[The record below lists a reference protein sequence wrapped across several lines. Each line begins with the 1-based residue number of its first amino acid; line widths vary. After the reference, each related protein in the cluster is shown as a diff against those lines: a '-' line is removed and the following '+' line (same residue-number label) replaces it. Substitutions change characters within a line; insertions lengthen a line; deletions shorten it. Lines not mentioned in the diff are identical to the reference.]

1 MEQMDKVDKMDKK
14 ENPPASDFQ
23 VDEVDTVHKVRP
35 LADWSK
41 RLIAMIGVAMVLF
54 QLYTAFFGTFIAN
67 VQRATHIA
75 FVLILTF
82 LLYKPV
88 AKLQQEKVPWY
99 DWVFA
104 ILALVSYGYFVVNG
118 QEISTRLSFVMPLS
132 TLEITMGV
140 IAGIVLL
147 EATRRTI
154 GHALFIIILVL
165 LAYTFFGGNLPGQL
179 AHQQF
184 SLTMVVEQLFY
195 TTSSVF
201 GTPLGVSATF
211 IFLFILFGK
220 FLEATGGGQFFI
232 DLANAGM
239 GKYRGGPAKTAVAS
253 SALMGTISGSA
264 VANVVTTG
272 AFTIPMMRKT
282 GYDKTFAGAVEAVS
296 SSGGQIMP
304 PIMGASAFIIAS
316 FVGVPYAEIAL
327 AALIPAIIYF
337 LCEFFQVDF
346 RAARTN
352 LRGLKK
358 EELPRFWPVFKEGFL
373 FLAPLFVIIFMLA
386 SGASTNR
393 AGLFAIVTAVLVGLI
408 KRPKNLV
415 PKNIVRIFDSAARG
429 IIETAVACAAAGIVI
444 GLVSLTG
451 IGLRFSSLILDLA
464 GGSLLITLIF
474 TMITSIILG
483 MGLPTVAAYIVQVS
497 LTIPALIEMGVHP
510 VAAHM
515 FVFYFA
521 CMSAITPPV
530 ALAAFAAA
538 GIAKS
543 NPMATGFMAMRL
555 GIAAFIVPFV
565 FVYSPSLLLLDTTF
579 GEAAIVTVTVILGAY
594 ALAAAAE
601 GWLLIQATWFER
613 ILLFAA
619 AIMLIIPQTLI
630 SLSGLGV
637 GILVFILQYLRKGR
651 NHPAL
656 MDGTA

>member
-1 MEQMDKVDKMDKK
+1 MDKK
-14 ENPPASDFQ
+14 ESASTEEIQ
-23 VDEVDTVHKVRP
+23 VDEVDTVHKVRS
-35 LADWSK
+35 LAGWS
-41 RLIAMIGVAMVLF
+41 RQVIAFVGVAMVIF

-67 VQRATHIA
+67 VQRATHIG

-82 LLYKPV
+82 LIYKPLT
-88 AKLQQEKVPWY
+88 KLKQDKIPWY
-99 DWVFA
+99 DWIFA
-104 ILALVSYGYFVVNG
+104 ILALVSYGYFVIKG
-118 QEISTRLSFVMPLS
+118 QEISTRLSFVQPLS
-132 TLEITMGV
+132 TLDIVMGV
-140 IAGIVLL
+140 IAAIVLL

-154 GHALFIIILVL
+154 GHALLIIILVFIV
-165 LAYTFFGGNLPGQL
+165 YTFFGGNLPGQL
-179 AHQQF
+179 AHHGFDLQ
-184 SLTMVVEQLFY
+184 TVIEQLFY

-232 DLANAGM
+232 DLANAAM

-272 AFTIPMMRKT
+272 AFTIPMMKKT

-358 EELPRFWPVFKEGFL
+358 EELPRIGPVFRDGFL
-373 FLAPLFVIIFMLA
+373 YLVPLFVIIFMLA

-393 AGLFAIVTAVLVGLI
+393 AGLFAIIAAVLVGLI

-415 PKNIVRIFDSAARG
+415 PKNIVLIFDSAARG

-451 IGLRFSSLILDLA
+451 IGLRFTSLILDLS
-464 GGSLLITLIF
+464 GGNLLITLIF

-497 LTIPALIEMGVHP
+497 LTIPALIELGVHP
-510 VAAHM
+510 IAAHM

-538 GIAKS
+538 GIAKA
-543 NPMATGFMAMRL
+543 NPMATGLMAMRL

-565 FVYSPSLLLLDTTF
+565 FVYSPSLLLLETTW
-579 GEAAIVTVTVILGAY
+579 GEAVLVALTVILGAY

-601 GWLLIQATWFER
+601 GWLLIHALWFER
-613 ILLFAA
+613 LLLFAA
-619 AIMLIIPQTLI
+619 AIMLIIPNTLV
-630 SLSGLGV
+630 SLTGLGI
-637 GILVFILQYLRKGR
+637 GILVAILQWLRRGK
-651 NHPAL
+651 NKPAL
-656 MDGTA
+656 TNEAT

>member
-1 MEQMDKVDKMDKK
+1 MAMEQIEKK
-14 ENPPASDFQ
+14 ESASNEEFQ
-23 VDEVDTVHKVRP
+23 VDEVDTAHKVRS
-35 LADWSK
+35 LKGWSAN
-41 RLIAMIGVAMVLF
+41 LIAFIGVAMVCF

-67 VQRATHIA
+67 IQRAAHIG
-75 FVLILTF
+75 FVLVLTF
-82 LLYKPV
+82 LLYKPIV
-88 AKLQQEKVPWY
+88 KIKQKSVPWY

-104 ILALVSYGYFVVNG
+104 ILALVSYGFFVLKG
-118 QEISTRLSFVMPLS
+118 QAISSRLSFVQPL
-132 TLEITMGV
+132 TALEVVMGV
-140 IAGIVLL
+140 IACIMLL
-147 EATRRTI
+147 EATRRAI
-154 GHALFIIILVL
+154 GNALLIIILVL

-179 AHQQF
+179 AHPNF
-184 SLTMVVEQLFY
+184 SLAMVIEQLFF

-232 DLANAGM
+232 DLANAAM

-282 GYDKTFAGAVEAVS
+282 GYDRTFAAAVEAVS

-304 PIMGASAFIIAS
+304 PIMGAAAFIIAS
-316 FVGVPYAEIAL
+316 FVGVPYAQIAL
-327 AALIPAIIYF
+327 AALIPAIVYF

-358 EELPRFWPVFKEGFL
+358 EELPRFWPVFKDGFL
-373 FLAPLFVIIFMLA
+373 YLVPLVVIIALLA

-393 AGLFAIVTAVLVGLI
+393 AGLFAIVAAVIVGLI
-408 KRPKNLV
+408 KSPKNLV

-451 IGLRFSSLILDLA
+451 IGLRFTSLILDLS
-464 GGSLLITLIF
+464 GGNLFVTLIF

-510 VAAHM
+510 IAAHM

-538 GIAKS
+538 GIAFS
-543 NPMATGFMAMRL
+543 NPMSTGFMAMRL

-565 FVYSPSLLLLDTTF
+565 FVYSPALLLLDTTF
-579 GEAAIVTVTVILGAY
+579 TEAAVVTVTVILGAY

-601 GWLLIQATWFER
+601 GW
-613 ILLFAA
+613 
-619 AIMLIIPQTLI
+619 MLM
-630 SLSGLGV
+630 
-637 GILVFILQYLRKGR
+637 R
-651 NHPAL
+651 
-656 MDGTA
+656 